1 MADPS
6 AIVRR
11 LLPGFKSPV
20 TNLRAWLFDSG
31 VVSSEDEYRVLLH
44 EITIEL
50 AKKQIL
56 LPLFASGDKRVIQDI
71 EALDTLNEVS
81 NLLSERLFEWYSFYQ
96 GSIPE
101 SRELA
106 RKIVEDHHNNVPDA
120 MRSLAQNLRD
130 ISESKKMLVA
140 HIQDQ
145 MPCVSPNLTH
155 LAGALL
161 AARLLAIAGG
171 LDKLSRMPASRLQ
184 VLGANR
190 AMFRH
195 LRGASPPKHGIIFMH
210 PIIHASPRHLRGKIA
225 RMFASKLTI
234 AARIDYY
241 SDSDVVGVRKE
252 LSQSLNA
259 RVEEIK
265 RKQRFPEA

>member
-6 AIVRR
+6 AIVYK
-11 LLPGFKSPV
+11 LLDSESPV
-20 TNLRAWLFDSG
+20 TNLRAWLFDAG
-31 VVSSEDEYRVLLH
+31 FVSSEEEYRVLFH
-44 EITIEL
+44 EITVRL
-50 AKKQIL
+50 AKEQISL
-56 LPLFASGDKRVIQDI
+56 QLFASGDKQVIQDI
-71 EALDTLNEVS
+71 EALDTLNDIS
-81 NLLSERLFEWYSFYQ
+81 NLLSERLFEWYSFYH

-101 SRELA
+101 SGELA
-106 RKIVEDHHNNVPDA
+106 RDIMEDRQDEIPDA
-120 MRSLAQNLRD
+120 MRSLAKNLAD
-130 ISESKKMLVA
+130 LSESRKLLVA

-145 MPCVSPNLTH
+145 MTRVSPNLTN

-171 LDKLSRMPASRLQ
+171 LDKLCRMPASRLQ

-195 LRGASPPKHGIIFMH
+195 LRGASPPKHGIIFRH
-210 PIIHASPRHLRGKIA
+210 PLVHASPRHLRGRIA
-225 RMFASKLTI
+225 RTLASKLAI

-241 SDSDVVGVRKE
+241 SDEVEVREE

-259 RVEEIK
+259 RIEEIK
-265 RKQRFPEA
+265 QKQ

>member
-1 MADPS
+1 MANPS
-6 AIVRR
+6 AIVHQ
-11 LLPGFKSPV
+11 LLDLESPV
-20 TNLRAWLFDSG
+20 TNLRAWVFDAG
-31 VVSSEDEYRVLLH
+31 FVSSEEEYRVLLH
-44 EITIEL
+44 EITVRL
-50 AKKQIL
+50 AKEQISL
-56 LPLFASGDKRVIQDI
+56 LQFASGDKQVIQDV
-71 EALDTLNEVS
+71 EALDTLNDVT

-106 RKIVEDHHNNVPDA
+106 REIVEDCHDEIPDA
-120 MRSLAQNLRD
+120 MRSLAQNLLD
-130 ISESKKMLVA
+130 LSESRKLLIT

-145 MPCVSPNLTH
+145 MTCVSPNLTN

-171 LDKLSRMPASRLQ
+171 LDKLCRMPASRLQ

-195 LRGASPPKHGIIFMH
+195 LRGASPPKHGIIFRH
-210 PIIHASPRHLRGKIA
+210 PLIHASPRHLRGRIA
-225 RMFASKLTI
+225 RTLASKLVI

-241 SDSDVVGVRKE
+241 SNSDEVEVREE
-252 LSQSLNA
+252 LARSLNA
-259 RVEEIK
+259 RIEEIK
-265 RKQRFPEA
+265 QKQ